1 MGFLFG
7 VQYGLICSIMFY
19 LGRCELNPSIQ
30 WTHSNPLF
38 TINRTH
44 CVNPLSRVFFIC
56 PNTVTI
62 LTRLK
67 TSQSSPQYEN
77 LWLVGKQGFEGC
89 EVNKSIDK
97 KLIDCNNPLN
107 LLYYEVIFKRYSAVM
122 SAPVFE
128 PGREYYFIATSD
140 GTRSSLDKTS
150 GGRCSS
156 HTMKLKFYVCTNNT
170 DPRCQSDDLCN
181 GIVPTHAPTTA
192 NTAKP
197 TTTSTQSTP
206 ATTYMVK
213 NTSSTAYIVPT
224 SRIKTTVA
232 ANPGQER
239 ERSFKETTY
248 FIAIGGLVFLCV
260 LLIIVS
266 VFSIYR
272 LNRNSTR
279 KSRSP
284 SAQLV

>member
-1 MGFLFG
+1 MYEVEEASVSSSLLPPRSCPSSSNFFLLSLLLPRNNSIGNVFYAD
-7 VQYGLICSIMFY
+7 QDLLLIFY
-19 LGRCELNPSIQ
+19 FSFR
-30 WTHSNPLF
+30 F

-128 PGREYYFIATSD
+128 PGREYYFI
-140 GTRSSLDKTS
+140 GK
-150 GGRCSS
+150 
-156 HTMKLKFYVCTNNT
+156 
-170 DPRCQSDDLCN
+170 
-181 GIVPTHAPTTA
+181 I
-192 NTAKP
+192 
-197 TTTSTQSTP
+197 TQ
-206 ATTYMVK
+206 
-213 NTSSTAYIVPT
+213 
-224 SRIKTTVA
+224 
-232 ANPGQER
+232 
-239 ERSFKETTY
+239 
-248 FIAIGGLVFLCV
+248 
-260 LLIIVS
+260 
-266 VFSIYR
+266 
-272 LNRNSTR
+272 
-279 KSRSP
+279 
-284 SAQLV
+284 

>member
-19 LGRCELNPSIQ
+19 LGTCELNPSIQ

-77 LWLVGKQGFEGC
+77 LWLVGQQGFEGC

-170 DPRCQSDDLCN
+170 
-181 GIVPTHAPTTA
+181 
-192 NTAKP
+192 
-197 TTTSTQSTP
+197 
-206 ATTYMVK
+206 
-213 NTSSTAYIVPT
+213 
-224 SRIKTTVA
+224 VA

-266 VFSIYR
+266 VFSFYR